1 MSICS
6 LFVIYAMKKISLLLF
21 LLCVFIT
28 PVFADSSLTL
38 EQFLRGYFSVITQ
51 NVAIPNSYTSIVP
64 KFTNIPVKSS
74 LYTLFQKA
82 IYLDAFP
89 NAKMELPLRKNITE
103 SQATTIIRRYFP
115 NITIGDQNKLITM
128 DWLVKTSL
136 SLQNMQIQQIPIFAQ
151 NATSNDFLSQSELYK
166 DVLDKLHTKYYFQS
180 GLNQTGL
187 LYGAIQGMVKWLND
201 PYTSFFPPV
210 EANQFEDQIQ
220 GEFFGIGAYVDMEQ
234 AGIFTITATI
244 EGSPAQKV
252 GLLAQDR
259 IVQVDDHIIDEKVSL
274 NQAVQRV
281 KWPAGT
287 VVSLKYLRAWK
298 LLTTKVTRAKIVVP
312 NIESKVYTGEKNP
325 VCLISLRLFDTHIAR
340 DFSKILGTLS
350 SQHCSKYIFDLRNNP
365 GGSLEEVAD
374 MLDYFVPSK
383 SPIVAIKSRTDEQVL
398 FAWPTAYPK
407 LTGENIRI
415 LMNKGSASASEIFA
429 GVVRE
434 YVPGSLLV
442 GTQSYGKWS
451 VQNLES
457 YDDGSLLKYTVAKRY
472 TWKKDVN
479 IDGIWFTPDV
489 KIDDVVGTGKDAI
502 LDWALRN

>member
-1 MSICS
+1 MSIYS
-6 LFVIYAMKKISLLLF
+6 LFVICPMKKISLLLF
-21 LLCVFIT
+21 FLSAFIT

-51 NVAIPNSYTSIVP
+51 NVSMPNSYTSIVP

-74 LYTLFQKA
+74 LYTLLQKA
-82 IYLDAFP
+82 IYLDVFP
-89 NAKMELPLRKNITE
+89 NAKMALPLRQNITE
-103 SQATTIIRRYFP
+103 SQATAIIHRAFP
-115 NITIGDQNKLITM
+115 SIATGDQNKFITM

-136 SLQNMQIQQIPIFAQ
+136 SLQNMQIQQLLPSTK
-151 NATSNDFLSQSELYK
+151 NSVPNDFLSQWELYK

-180 GLNQTGL
+180 WLNQTGL

-201 PYTSFFPPV
+201 PYTSFFPPA
-210 EANQFEDQIQ
+210 EANQFEDQLQ

-234 AGIFTITATI
+234 AGVFIITATI
-244 EGSPAQKV
+244 DGSPAQKA
-252 GLLAQDR
+252 GLLPQDR
-259 IVQVDDHIIDEKVSL
+259 IVQVDDHVIDEKVSL
-274 NQAVQRV
+274 SQAVQRV

-287 VVSLKYLRAWK
+287 EVSLKYFRGSK

-312 NIESKVYTGEKNP
+312 NIESKVYTGDKNP
-325 VCLISLRLFDTHIAR
+325 VCLVSLRLFDTRIAR
-340 DFSKILGTLS
+340 DFNQIIGTLS

-365 GGSLEEVAD
+365 GGSLQEVVD

-383 SPIVAIKSRTDEQVL
+383 SPIVAVKTRTDEQIL
-398 FAWPTAYPK
+398 FAWPTVYPK

-415 LMNKGSASASEIFA
+415 LINKWSASASEIFA

-434 YVPGSLLV
+434 YVPGALLV

-472 TWKKDVN
+472 TWKKDIN